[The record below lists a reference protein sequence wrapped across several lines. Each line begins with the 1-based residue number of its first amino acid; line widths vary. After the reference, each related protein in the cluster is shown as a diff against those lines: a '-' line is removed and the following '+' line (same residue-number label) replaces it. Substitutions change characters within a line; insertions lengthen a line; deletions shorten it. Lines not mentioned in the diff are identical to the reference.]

1 MKNREIFVTGF
12 FLLLIYILG
21 FQIDIMDIDAA
32 QYASMSREMLSS
44 GNYLEIY
51 DLGKDY
57 LDKPP
62 FLFWISAFFM
72 KVFGVN
78 NFAYRLPS
86 FLFALLAIVSTF
98 RFSKLYYDHKTSLI
112 AALILATTQGF
123 FLMNHDVRTD
133 TILMG
138 AVSFS
143 IWQLACW
150 HQQKGFAHFVLGC
163 IGIAVGMM
171 TKGPIAL
178 MVPVFAFG
186 THFILTKDFKFILN
200 WHYLLGII
208 IIAIL
213 LLPMSIGLYQQF
225 DLHPEKIMYNKNH
238 VSGIR
243 FFYWTQSFGRI
254 TGEST
259 WNNNVNILF
268 LLQNMIWSF
277 LPWIIIFLLAFV
289 NKSVSLFRNR
299 FKPEKKH
306 EVITYGGF
314 LLTYLSLG
322 LSKYQ
327 LPHYIFVAFPF
338 AAIITANYLNEKMS
352 DVKSTKNLKR
362 WSVFHFI
369 VFSLLWIVLIAL
381 LGFTFETI
389 HPIVAVLAV
398 ILFTGFIFFY
408 FKQRQSKWLIIYICL
423 YTAIGL
429 NLFLNGSFYPA
440 ILSYQAGSNA
450 GKWISENNILAN
462 DVYTYQYQ
470 IWRSLDFYGNGI
482 VQQKDNVS
490 NFKSGEFALTAKN
503 KLSDFD
509 AMHISYTIL
518 HTGND
523 FPVTKLSL
531 NFINPKTR
539 EHQLNKFVL
548 IKIK

>member
-1 MKNREIFVTGF
+1 MKNRELFVTGF

-44 GNYLEIY
+44 GNYLKIY

-299 FKPEKKH
+299 FKPEKNMK
-306 EVITYGGF
+306 
-314 LLTYLSLG
+314 
-322 LSKYQ
+322 
-327 LPHYIFVAFPF
+327 
-338 AAIITANYLNEKMS
+338 
-352 DVKSTKNLKR
+352 
-362 WSVFHFI
+362 
-369 VFSLLWIVLIAL
+369 
-381 LGFTFETI
+381 
-389 HPIVAVLAV
+389 
-398 ILFTGFIFFY
+398 
-408 FKQRQSKWLIIYICL
+408 
-423 YTAIGL
+423 
-429 NLFLNGSFYPA
+429 
-440 ILSYQAGSNA
+440 
-450 GKWISENNILAN
+450 
-462 DVYTYQYQ
+462 
-470 IWRSLDFYGNGI
+470 
-482 VQQKDNVS
+482 
-490 NFKSGEFALTAKN
+490 
-503 KLSDFD
+503 
-509 AMHISYTIL
+509 
-518 HTGND
+518 
-523 FPVTKLSL
+523 
-531 NFINPKTR
+531 
-539 EHQLNKFVL
+539 
-548 IKIK
+548 